1 MGHYLR
7 SIYVSVLALTCVLNQ
22 SFAAGFE
29 VPEIGARSVS
39 RGGAVA
45 ARVDDPSAAVI
56 NPGALSR
63 VKGIMFQYNHN
74 LMWVDSSF
82 MRLNPNEEGAYLPES
97 KNKES
102 FFPLGVFASLSYDL
116 GTDHSVMAFT
126 VNGPN
131 TTGHT
136 DFSGEDSTRYL
147 LNEFDTLLLYYS
159 LSYAYGTDTF
169 GVGLTA
175 QWVQVPRLN
184 FAITVD
190 AMPLA
195 NGLAPSPVTSPFDVE
210 AELQLEDKGTLS
222 GIIGGWWR
230 PAPNFDLAIAARPLP
245 IHLKLTGNADV
256 TIPELLASQLEIS
269 ETTAALA
276 LDLPAHLRLGF
287 RYRHLE
293 GEHELFDIEL
303 DVLLEQWSSLKRYD
317 AKLNGTVTANLPGI
331 GTLELQDV
339 IVDKRWEDTVSLRL
353 GGSYWLEPET
363 LEVSAGGFWESAAAP
378 TAYTH
383 LDFPAGERL
392 GYGVGASWFPMLSG
406 KGQDDGV
413 KLGLSL
419 ALSEAFQKDIN
430 VSAGEGRV
438 YQQRPLRPCPEY
450 CNDTPG
456 VAVNEGRFKTQWRT
470 VSFGVS
476 VQGF

>member
-1 MGHYLR
+1 MGHHLR
-7 SIYVSVLALTCVLNQ
+7 SVCVAVLTLTCTLNH

-29 VPEIGARSVS
+29 VPEIATRSVS

-63 VKGIMFQYNHN
+63 VEGIMFQYNHN

-82 MRLNPNEEGAYLPES
+82 MRLDPQEEGAYLPEL
-97 KNKES
+97 KNKEP
-102 FFPLGVFASLSYDL
+102 FFPLGIFASLSYDL

-136 DFSGEDSTRYL
+136 DFSDEDSTRYL

-195 NGLAPSPVTSPFDVE
+195 NGLAVSPVSSPFDVQ

-222 GIIGGWWR
+222 GLIGGWWR
-230 PAPNFDLAIAARPLP
+230 PVPNIDVAIAARPLP
-245 IHLKLTGNADV
+245 IRVELAGKADV
-256 TIPELLASQLEIS
+256 RIPELLASQLEIS
-269 ETTAALA
+269 ETTASLA
-276 LDLPAHLRLGF
+276 MDLPPHLRVGF
-287 RYRHLE
+287 RYRHLQ
-293 GEHELFDIEL
+293 GEHELFDIEFDAL
-303 DVLLEQWSSLKRYD
+303 VEQWSSLKRYD
-317 AKLNGTVTANLPGI
+317 AKLTGTVTANIPGI
-331 GTLELQDV
+331 GTLDLQDV
-339 IVDKRWEDTVSLRL
+339 IVGKHWEDTVSLRL
-353 GGSYWLEPET
+353 GGSYWIEPET
-363 LEVSAGGFWESAAAP
+363 IEVSAGGFWESAAAP

-392 GYGVGASWFPMLSG
+392 GYGVGASWFPMVSG
-406 KGQDDGV
+406 TRKKDGV

-430 VSAGEGRV
+430 VGAGQGRV
-438 YQQRPLRPCPEY
+438 YQQRPLRPCPEF
-450 CNDTPG
+450 CNDSPG

-470 VSFGVS
+470 VSLGIS